1 MTLKQ
6 IEYFQM
12 VCEKGNISAAAD
24 ALYVSRSVVSR
35 TIAEIEETFG
45 VPMFTRLKSGVV
57 LTEYGKVVASLF
69 NTFANNLAATS
80 KRIEQIQQAHCC
92 QVLRLGVTPTNIYT
106 IYHVYLEK
114 FMQAYPN
121 IPLKIEEHS
130 AFDAWDLLQ
139 NGSLDAF
146 FTTAPPNTRIF
157 KTIDLYENPIMLGV
171 AKNDPLRKKKNISI
185 ADLLHLPLAFFNAP
199 MPIETILNA
208 AFAVFEKQPNVI
220 LRTSDL
226 MLIKDLTAAHKVYP
240 LLPKDTM
247 STWREIHPIPL
258 DFFHSSINR
267 LVWSHALPCTKEL
280 KTFLD
285 FMHTQIP
292 MPG

>member
-1 MTLKQ
+1 
-6 IEYFQM
+6 
-12 VCEKGNISAAAD
+12 
-24 ALYVSRSVVSR
+24 
-35 TIAEIEETFG
+35 
-45 VPMFTRLKSGVV
+45 
-57 LTEYGKVVASLF
+57 
-69 NTFANNLAATS
+69 
-80 KRIEQIQQAHCC
+80 
-92 QVLRLGVTPTNIYT
+92 
-106 IYHVYLEK
+106 
-114 FMQAYPN
+114 
-121 IPLKIEEHS
+121 
-130 AFDAWDLLQ
+130 
-139 NGSLDAF
+139 
-146 FTTAPPNTRIF
+146 
-157 KTIDLYENPIMLGV
+157 
-171 AKNDPLRKKKNISI
+171 
-185 ADLLHLPLAFFNAP
+185 